1 MIFDRN
7 EKKEVVALLGAGSM
21 GTAIVRKIA
30 AGRKVLLGDISEE
43 NLEKAKKEFQYSGY
57 DVETFVVNAL
67 EKEAVEAFARKAA
80 SLGPVMYYI
89 HTAGASPH
97 QTNPE
102 HILKLDL
109 LGTGY
114 AVDAFGKVMAKGGA
128 GLLIS
133 SQTGY
138 MYPIPYD
145 VEQQI
150 LAAPTEKLL
159 DLPFMKDVAMQN
171 SGIAYMIAKR
181 VNHLQAM
188 KAAATTWKARR
199 ARINT
204 ISPGV
209 IVTPLAYDEF
219 AAAGEGYQQ
228 MIDASAAQR
237 VGTSEEIAEAAAFLL
252 GEHAQFI
259 TGTDLL
265 IDGGVIAAIRTGE
278 YQLQEHHDAEA

>member
-21 GTAIVRKIA
+21 GTAIVRKVA

-159 DLPFMKDVAMQN
+159 ELPFLKDVAMQN